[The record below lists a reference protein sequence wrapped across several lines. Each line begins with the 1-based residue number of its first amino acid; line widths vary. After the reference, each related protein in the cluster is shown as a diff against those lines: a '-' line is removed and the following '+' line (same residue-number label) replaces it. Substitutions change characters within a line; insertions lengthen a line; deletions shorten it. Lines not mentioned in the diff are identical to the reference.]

1 MDENITNSTLHYV
14 TYDMDFDKGVYSL
27 EIIRQ
32 ILLESIL
39 SQNEFCLSYIGDTR
53 TVLKTRPITD

>member
-27 EIIRQ
+27 EINQSDAARVH
-32 ILLESIL
+32 
-39 SQNEFCLSYIGDTR
+39 
-53 TVLKTRPITD
+53 TVPERVLFVLYWRHKNCTEDSTS